1 MSFSEE
7 HEMVDNSNGVA
18 HLFITEGPS
27 TTTHQAHPHN
37 RRKIVELEN
46 GELTRHASSAAGVAM
61 IGLKEDSPFEKVFL
75 SEGQCMP
82 LQFA

>member
-37 RRKIVELEN
+37 RRKNCRV
-46 GELTRHASSAAGVAM
+46 GEWRVNSACI
-61 IGLKEDSPFEKVFL
+61 IGSRGGNDRI
-75 SEGQCMP
+75 EGRQP
-82 LQFA
+82 L

>member
-1 MSFSEE
+1 MKWLTIQT
-7 HEMVDNSNGVA
+7 VWPTYLLPKA
-18 HLFITEGPS
+18 HQQLRTRPTHITEE
-27 TTTHQAHPHN
+27 
-37 RRKIVELEN
+37 KIVELEN